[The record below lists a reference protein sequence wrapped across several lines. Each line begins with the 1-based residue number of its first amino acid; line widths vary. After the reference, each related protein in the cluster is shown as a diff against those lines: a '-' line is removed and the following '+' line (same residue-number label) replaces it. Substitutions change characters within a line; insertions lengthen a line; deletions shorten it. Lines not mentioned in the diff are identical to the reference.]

1 MNVILFIL
9 FSGILYTVISQ
20 LNRKNYKL
28 LIESQIVEIIYLSL
42 SVVLTIILHVR
53 SQIVFF
59 MLLMLGLYEVIKF
72 SERELSREKHQIIL
86 YQMFSFIN
94 NQVRAGLRMEDVI
107 VGLYQIVDE
116 KKMRENIRKYG
127 LVYAQNYD
135 LEKYLNQLG
144 NEFSIEDFTA
154 IDYAIRNSVNIG
166 FNENI
171 MTFQED
177 MMFNRYI
184 GIIKKRGDRS
194 KLKMLLAGMLL
205 SMVFFIQI
213 GYPIYL
219 EFMTSLENIY

>member
-1 MNVILFIL
+1 
-9 FSGILYTVISQ
+9 
-20 LNRKNYKL
+20 
-28 LIESQIVEIIYLSL
+28 
-42 SVVLTIILHVR
+42 
-53 SQIVFF
+53 

>member
-1 MNVILFIL
+1 MNTILFIL
-9 FSGILYTVISQ
+9 FSGIVYGIISQ
-20 LNRKNYKL
+20 LNRKNYRK

-42 SVVLTIILHVR
+42 SLVLTMILHVR
-53 SQIVFF
+53 SQIILF
-59 MLLMLGLYEVIKF
+59 MLLMLGIYEVIKY

-94 NQVRAGLRMEDVI
+94 NQVRAGLRMEAVI

-127 LVYAQNYD
+127 LIYAQNYD
-135 LEKYLNQLG
+135 LARYLSQLG
-144 NEFSIEDFTA
+144 DEFTVEDFTA
-154 IDYAIRNSVNIG
+154 IDYAIKNSVNIG

-205 SMVFFIQI
+205 SMVLFIQM

-219 EFMTSLENIY
+219 EFMISLENIY